1 MKFTPLAAALAL
13 SSLGAVAVLPA
24 AAAAEDAAKLSIDT
38 PIQDLMADEKAKAV
52 VLKHVGPIDQHPAY
66 EQFKTLSLKAI
77 APFSQGAVT
86 EETLTKVAED
96 LAKL

>member
-13 SSLGAVAVLPA
+13 GSLTAAALPTAVA
-24 AAAAEDAAKLSIDT
+24 AEEAAKLTIET

-66 EQFKTLSLKAI
+66 EQFKAMSLKAI

-86 EETLTKVAED
+86 EETLMKVAED
-96 LAKL
+96 LAKLK